1 MSICVLSYNHARYLP
16 ETLDSALAQTYP
28 NIEIIIVDDGSKD
41 DSLAI
46 ARNYEAKY
54 PARVKV
60 YTHPNHE
67 NRGISRTINL
77 ATDSST
83 GSYWSVLGS
92 DDILHKDKIEKQV
105 AFLEAHPELG
115 FVYCHVDCIDFEGKR
130 IPGRFGRDITSE
142 PEPLRA
148 MLVENHIPAMS
159 IVARREAVA
168 RVGDHDPDLIYSDW
182 DFWVR
187 LISLYKG
194 GFIAEALADYR
205 VHGNNISIGTPR
217 VTQVSHI
224 RDLYFKLLQHVD
236 NGLLDDSYREII
248 EEQIKDL
255 PARQASWLLIDYYDF
270 LASGERAKAFRALKG
285 AWQSAPA
292 VVLSPRRIASL
303 LKEAISSLRQ
313 SPKIKQNQVSADP
326 PDLD

>member
-1 MSICVLSYNHARYLP
+1 MTSNKPLMSICVLSYNHARYLP

-28 NIEIIIVDDGSKD
+28 NIEIIVVDDGSKD

-46 ARNYEAKY
+46 ARDYEARY

-60 YTHPNHE
+60 YTHPNNE

-77 ATDSST
+77 ATNSST

-92 DDILHKDKIEKQV
+92 DDILHPDKIEKQI
-105 AFLEAHPELG
+105 AFLEARPELG
-115 FVYCHVDCIDFEGKR
+115 FVYCYVDCIDSEGKE

-142 PEPLRA
+142 PEPLKA
-148 MLVENHIPAMS
+148 MIMENFIPAMA

-187 LISLYKG
+187 LFSLYKG
-194 GFIAEALADYR
+194 GFIHESLSKYR
-205 VHGNNISIGTPR
+205 LHSSNISIGTPR
-217 VTQVSHI
+217 ATQVSHI

-236 NGLLDDSYREII
+236 NGLLDESCRETI
-248 EEQIKDL
+248 ERQIKDL
-255 PARQASWLLIDYYDF
+255 PARQARWLLIDYYDF
-270 LASGERAKAFRALKG
+270 LAKGRRKDAFRALR
-285 AWQSAPA
+285 AASRSAPA
-292 VVLSPRRIASL
+292 VVFSPRRFASL
-303 LKEAISSLRQ
+303 MKEALLSLRQ
-313 SPKIKQNQVSADP
+313 SPKIKQN
-326 PDLD
+326 